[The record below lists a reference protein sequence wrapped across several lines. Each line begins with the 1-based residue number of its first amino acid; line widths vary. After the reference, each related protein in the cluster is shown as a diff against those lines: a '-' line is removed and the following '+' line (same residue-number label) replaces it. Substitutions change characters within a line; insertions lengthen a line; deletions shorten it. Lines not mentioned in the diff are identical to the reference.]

1 MAFQNIVG
9 YKLGQASATTAYYVL
24 YTVPANTRTYVKD
37 IDICNTTAG
46 SLRFYIHLVPAG
58 KSPDSTNALFYNAPI
73 NATTTVQW
81 TGSAILNAGDTIQ
94 IKASATG
101 CVVSVTGGEA
111 T

>member
-9 YKLGQASATTAYYVL
+9 YKLGQAGATTTYFTF
-24 YTVPANTRTYVKD
+24 YTVPAGTRTYVKD

-58 KSPDSTNALFYNAPI
+58 KSADTSNALFYNAPI
-73 NATTTVQW
+73 NANSTVQW
-81 TGSAILNAGDTIQ
+81 TGSAIMNAGDTIQ

-101 CVVSVTGGEA
+101 CVIVATGGEA